1 MHVVVRRNGSIRQ
14 RHRATIAAA
23 LTREP
28 GKFLHRRQARLR
40 IDVSQALRCV
50 DLNTYD
56 VWVVAQALFN
66 EDRARV
72 ATHAANQHS
81 KANEVAAEV
90 LVGVCRM

>member
-1 MHVVVRRNGSIRQ
+1 MWWCEETAASGSGTGQ
-14 RHRATIAAA
+14 RLPQA

-28 GKFLHRRQARLR
+28 GELLHRRHARLR

-66 EDRARV
+66 EGC
-72 ATHAANQHS
+72 ATHAANRHS
-81 KANEVAAEV
+81 KADEVAAEV
-90 LVGVCRM
+90 LVDVCSR